1 MTILEVNKFVNDRI
15 RKYLKKSEEFKDI
28 PLLETEL
35 EEEIVRPS
43 IKTIIGSNTRV
54 RENSCMETIKARP
67 EIYFFA
73 TDVHKYKLENYR
85 MAELLKDAFLSE
97 ELGDS
102 GIQEVTFNIY
112 DTVLACTFDIEF
124 SSEIEKEELEESG
137 ETGEIIEMIEE
148 LNYEQEV
155 YV

>member
-15 RKYLKKSEEFKDI
+15 REYLEKSEEFKNV

-43 IKTIIGSNTRV
+43 IKTIIGSNTRL
-54 RENSCMETIKARP
+54 RENSCLETIKARP

-85 MAELLKDAFLSE
+85 MSELLKRAFLSE
-97 ELGDS
+97 ELGDT
-102 GIQEVTFNIY
+102 GIQELNFSIY
-112 DTVLACTFDIEF
+112 DTVLVCTFGIEF
-124 SSEIEKEELEESG
+124 SSEIEELEESG